1 MNYTEFFTV
10 LFPKYNQDKK
20 IGSAGSQHFEGKKKN
35 LSISTGTFIKN
46 KKET

>member
-20 IGSAGSQHFEGKKKN
+20 IGSAGSQHFEGKKKKTCQFQQAH
-35 LSISTGTFIKN
+35 L
-46 KKET
+46 